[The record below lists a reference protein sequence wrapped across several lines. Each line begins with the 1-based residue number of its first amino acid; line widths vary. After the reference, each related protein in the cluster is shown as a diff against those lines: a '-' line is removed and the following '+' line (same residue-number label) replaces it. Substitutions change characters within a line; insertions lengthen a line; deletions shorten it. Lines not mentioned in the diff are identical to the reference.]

1 MVQPAPKVRSR
12 WLCDYINI
20 SARKAE
26 MFWSWLP
33 EPKFDRVAAE
43 TGHIAFV
50 LPDMTA
56 TES

>member
-12 WLCDYINI
+12 RLCDYINI
-20 SARKAE
+20 SARKVE

-33 EPKFDRVAAE
+33 EPSFDRVAAE

-50 LPDMTA
+50 MPDMTA